1 MVVDGVINKMITYG
15 ILDEIVRDIVEDYM
29 RPYCKLL
36 EDWKDIEDQKIFE
49 EKSLKIL
56 KDWAQ
61 KIEDGIEPPI
71 SYDVVKFLNKIFG
84 RDIVEESEIA
94 YAGWEAVNDMG
105 ENNNYLEG
113 GGVIVWLFL
122 CLIIAFIFLIIY
134 GC

>member
-1 MVVDGVINKMITYG
+1 MVVDDVINKMVTYG

>member
-1 MVVDGVINKMITYG
+1 MVVDDVINKMVTYG

-94 YAGWEAVNDMG
+94 YAGWEAVNDIG

>member
-1 MVVDGVINKMITYG
+1 MVVDDVINKMVTYG
-15 ILDEIVRDIVEDYM
+15 ILDEIVRNIVEDYM

-84 RDIVEESEIA
+84 RDIVEESGIA